1 MAKKKPDK
9 PFKIEL
15 PYKDALEA
23 FMRTT
28 PPEKKKKSRN
38 QRMQRCET

>member
-28 PPEKKKKSRN
+28 PPEKKKSRN

>member
-9 PFKIEL
+9 PLKIEL

-23 FMRTT
+23 FMRTP
-28 PPEKKKKSRN
+28 PPEKKKPKKKSRK
-38 QRMQRCET
+38 